1 MVCSLQ
7 VSETQSELG
16 EEKVE
21 QILRKNILKVTRKYI
36 TDKCEATR
44 LVCSQ
49 QFSESETFLIW
60 QSDNLHPHAR
70 QAGQDREQGACLT
83 ALKFEFSNFRF

>member
-1 MVCSLQ
+1 MFKMHLIQ
-7 VSETQSELG
+7 EEEMTSEA
-16 EEKVE
+16 
-21 QILRKNILKVTRKYI
+21 TRNYG

-83 ALKFEFSNFRF
+83 ALKIFKF